1 VRKRR
6 SSAASHYT
14 PKEEKRIRELQA
26 AGGRKGAAT
35 TNGRMT
41 REQRVARAAHAVAC
55 RRAKEKAREAY
66 VMERVEDKDVY
77 ISEEEFDAL
86 E

>member
-1 VRKRR
+1 MRKRR
-6 SSAASHYT
+6 SSEASHYT

-35 TNGRMT
+35 TNAKLTAAERSE
-41 REQRVARAAHAVAC
+41 RARHAVEC
-55 RRAKEKAREAY
+55 RRAKEKARAGY
-66 VMERVEDKDVY
+66 VMDAATDSDVY